1 MMTRY
6 PPIPPLKEDNFIL
19 GKFEYIK
26 NKSDQEIFYTAYV
39 AITITKLW
47 DFIKDRRDFS
57 DPEFNII
64 YNKIIELGYNGHS
77 GCSFIITMREMQ
89 FISKYGEKKFKERYD
104 KYHKKNI
111 TT

>member
-1 MMTRY
+1 MTKY
-6 PPIPPLKEDNFIL
+6 PPTPSLKDDNFIL

-39 AITITKLW
+39 AITITELW
-47 DFIKDRRDFS
+47 DYIKQYENFS

-77 GCSFIITMREMQ
+77 GCSFMATMREMQ
-89 FISKYGEKKFKERYD
+89 FISKYGEKEFKERYD
-104 KYHKKNI
+104 NNHKRKI
-111 TT
+111 